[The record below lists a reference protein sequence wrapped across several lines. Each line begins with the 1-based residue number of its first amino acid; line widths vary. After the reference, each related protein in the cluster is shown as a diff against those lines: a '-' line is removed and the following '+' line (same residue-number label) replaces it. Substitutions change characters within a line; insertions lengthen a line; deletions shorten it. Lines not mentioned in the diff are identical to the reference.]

1 MGTRATILACCLGGA
16 VFLAAGCKK
25 KEAAEA
31 GNPSP
36 PSPEAAAQPDP
47 AAGTTPQAAQ
57 APVNVQSAWRESE
70 AATQKKDYESAA
82 AGLLKVYV
90 ISPMLSEKEAGENFK
105 RMLDLQKQLA
115 DASARGDPSAQR
127 AFKMMSDIHEAS
139 RRRR

>member
-1 MGTRATILACCLGGA
+1 MMGTRATIFGCCLGVG

-31 GNPSP
+31 SSPSPP
-36 PSPEAAAQPDP
+36 PSPEAAAQPAP
-47 AAGTTPQAAQ
+47 AAAAQ
-57 APVNVQSAWRESE
+57 APPAPVSVQASWRESE
-70 AATQKKDYESAA
+70 EATKKKDYETAA

-90 ISPMLSEKEAGENFK
+90 IAPQLSEKEAQENFK
-105 RMLDLQKQLA
+105 RMLDLQKQIA

-127 AFKMMSDIHEAS
+127 AFKMMSDVHEAS